1 MNFLSIL
8 AQGGQAPGG
17 IGAILGSL
25 PVMLLLM
32 FVIIY
37 FLMIRP
43 QQKRVKE
50 HQALVAQVTRGD
62 KVVMTGGLHGTVYEV
77 NDKTVLVEV
86 WKNTVLTFDKGSIQT
101 VLRDSPADTAAKG

>member
-1 MNFLSIL
+1 MNFISIL
-8 AQGGQAPGG
+8 AQGQAPGG
-17 IGAILGSL
+17 GIGGIFGSL
-25 PVMLLLM
+25 PVMLIVM

-50 HQALVAQVTRGD
+50 HQALVSQVTRGD

-86 WKNTVLTFDKGSIQT
+86 WKNTVLTYDKASIQT
-101 VLRDSPADTAAKG
+101 VLRDSPAETAAKG